1 MIGGIM
7 LYPRIARI
15 GEKDVTIADYE
26 MVGFKEHMTQEYR
39 TLYLDGVISGDSSPR
54 QLLGALDTL
63 SHDPIKL
70 FITSPG
76 GDLDTTFLFY
86 DVMKRIQSPVITIGD
101 YCASAAAILLA
112 AGSKRYLSPH
122 AKVML
127 HLPAGQMGG
136 DARDWDI
143 QHKQMEKYRKAVVDI
158 LRECGVKKSSEEI
171 LLDIDRDYWMSAGE
185 AIDYGL
191 ADEILTKET
200 WEEWTN
206 V

>member
-1 MIGGIM
+1 M
-7 LYPRIARI
+7 LYPRTVNLNKCDVLVEDSQMI
-15 GEKDVTIADYE
+15 GY
-26 MVGFKEHMTQEYR
+26 KEHMTQEYR

-63 SHDPIKL
+63 SHEPIKL

-171 LLDIDRDYWMSAGE
+171 LNDIDRDYWMSADE

-191 ADEILTKET
+191 ADEVMTKEI
-200 WEEWTN
+200 WGEWTN